1 MKLKKVLAVC
11 MASVFALS
19 LVACGDKTANSG
31 NNETGTQTTP
41 AESTTAATDEADAN
55 TGDSDT
61 LNYADI
67 VLGESYTD
75 ITATIKWFSNR
86 TDLLDNAEPA
96 AAHPYSEYIKAFNE
110 MYPNI
115 TVEVDATTDYEQDA
129 LLALSSGNWGD
140 IMMIPSIDMAEIS
153 SYFIPYGSLED
164 MEQQVRYA
172 SRWLSGGQVYG
183 VAATGT
189 AQGIV
194 YNKKVFTDAGI
205 TSIPKTPEEF
215 INALQAIKDNTD
227 AIPLYT
233 NYAAGWTMSQW
244 DDHISG
250 TATGDDTYK
259 NQKLVHTANPFQNY
273 GDGAHAYNVFKIM
286 YDAVANGLT
295 EDNYMNT
302 DWESSKGMLHRG
314 EIGCMVV
321 GSWAYSQMQAAGD
334 TPENVGY
341 MAFPITVNGKQYA
354 TSGADYCFGIN
365 KNSSADNQ
373 AAAMVF
379 VKWMTEKS
387 GFAFNEGG
395 IPVAADDNNFPEMYQ
410 AFEGV
415 EFVTD
420 LPALSGEEDLLS
432 NVNVESELNVCN
444 GGDTKSQKLIEHA
457 AAGDKTFDEIMDEWN
472 QAWTDA
478 QEEYS
483 VEILY

>member
-11 MASVFALS
+11 LASVFAFS
-19 LVACGDKTANSG
+19 VVACGGTNANSG
-31 NNETGTQTTP
+31 SQETGTTP
-41 AESTTAATDEADAN
+41 ASTDSTESVAESEDAN
-55 TGDSDT
+55 AGDSDT

-140 IMMIPSIDMAEIS
+140 IMMIPAIDMAEVDT
-153 SYFIPYGSLED
+153 YFIPHGSLEE
-164 MEQQVRYA
+164 MEGEVRYA
-172 SRWLSGGQVYG
+172 SRWLSDGQVYG

-194 YNKKVFTDAGI
+194 YNKKVFADAGI
-205 TSIPKTPEEF
+205 TEIPKTPDDF
-215 INALQAIKDNTD
+215 IAALQAIKDNTD

-233 NYAAGWTMSQW
+233 NYVAGWTMSQW
-244 DDHISG
+244 DDHVSG
-250 TATGDDTYK
+250 TATGDAAYK
-259 NQKLVHTANPFQNY
+259 NQKLAHTANPFQDY

-302 DWESSKGMLHRG
+302 DWESSKGMMNRG
-314 EIGCMVV
+314 EIGCMVL

-365 KNSSADNQ
+365 KNSSPENQ

-395 IPVAADDNNFPEMYQ
+395 IPVSMNDNNFPEMYQ

-420 LPALSGEEDLLS
+420 LPALAGEEDLLS
-432 NVNVESELNVCN
+432 NVNVESELNVSN
-444 GGDTKSQKLIEHA
+444 GGDTKSQRLIEHA
-457 AAGDKTFDEIMDEWN
+457 AAGDMTFDEIMDEWN

-478 QEEYS
+478 QEECGA
-483 VEILY
+483 EILY

>member
-11 MASVFALS
+11 MASAFALS

-31 NNETGTQTTP
+31 NNERGTQTTP

-172 SRWLSGGQVYG
+172 SRWLSDGQVYG

-189 AQGIV
+189 AQGLSLI
-194 YNKKVFTDAGI
+194 
-205 TSIPKTPEEF
+205 
-215 INALQAIKDNTD
+215 
-227 AIPLYT
+227 
-233 NYAAGWTMSQW
+233 
-244 DDHISG
+244 HISEP
-250 TATGDDTYK
+250 TR
-259 NQKLVHTANPFQNY
+259 H
-273 GDGAHAYNVFKIM
+273 
-286 YDAVANGLT
+286 
-295 EDNYMNT
+295 
-302 DWESSKGMLHRG
+302 
-314 EIGCMVV
+314 
-321 GSWAYSQMQAAGD
+321 
-334 TPENVGY
+334 
-341 MAFPITVNGKQYA
+341 
-354 TSGADYCFGIN
+354 
-365 KNSSADNQ
+365 
-373 AAAMVF
+373 
-379 VKWMTEKS
+379 
-387 GFAFNEGG
+387 
-395 IPVAADDNNFPEMYQ
+395 
-410 AFEGV
+410 
-415 EFVTD
+415 
-420 LPALSGEEDLLS
+420 
-432 NVNVESELNVCN
+432 
-444 GGDTKSQKLIEHA
+444 
-457 AAGDKTFDEIMDEWN
+457 
-472 QAWTDA
+472 
-478 QEEYS
+478 
-483 VEILY
+483 